1 VVISSFNNWAMDTKC
16 RQKKKNF
23 KLINSSNKMNKNIF
37 IIGSRA
43 NLSKNL
49 KKSIPRAQIIPS
61 NDVKDLIKL
70 LKQAGKSSIIYN
82 VSYKSS
88 LLAKRDQ
95 PEAYAKYSFEILS
108 QFVSV
113 CLKLE
118 HLIDKVIF
126 TSSSAVYGENLNAKE
141 IDPINITSLYASLKF
156 SSELFIKEHLEDTS
170 IKLQIVRIFNMYGG
184 LDNFSVVSSIGRS
197 ISQKRFFTLI
207 NNGESLRDFIH
218 ISDVVEIYKRL
229 LISESNSIVNIG
241 TGSKTPVRAVIEAA
255 EKVFGIKLLTADLRR
270 KEIAFSC
277 ACTDNLLSIV
287 GNIKFI
293 PVIQYFE
300 DEYKKIKDGDLH

>member
-1 VVISSFNNWAMDTKC
+1 MDTKC
-16 RQKKKNF
+16 REKKKNF

-43 NLSKNL
+43 NLSRNL
-49 KKSIPRAQIIPS
+49 KKSMPRAQLIPS
-61 NDVKDLIKL
+61 NDVKELTKL
-70 LKQAGKSSIIYN
+70 LKQSGKSSIIYN

-88 LLAKRDQ
+88 LLGKRDQ

>member
-1 VVISSFNNWAMDTKC
+1 MDTKC

-229 LISESNSIVNIG
+229 LISESSSIVNIG

>member
-1 VVISSFNNWAMDTKC
+1 MDTKC

-126 TSSSAVYGENLNAKE
+126 TSSSAVYGENINAKE

>member
-1 VVISSFNNWAMDTKC
+1 
-16 RQKKKNF
+16 
-23 KLINSSNKMNKNIF
+23 MNKNIF

-43 NLSKNL
+43 NLSISL
-49 KKSIPRAQIIPS
+49 KKSIPRAQVIRS

-184 LDNFSVVSSIGRS
+184 LDNFSVVSSIGHS
-197 ISQKRFFTLI
+197 ISQKKFFTLI

-218 ISDVVEIYKRL
+218 ISDVIEIYKRL
-229 LISESNSIVNIG
+229 LISESSSIVNIG
-241 TGSKTPVRAVIEAA
+241 TGSKTSVRAVIEAA
-255 EKVFGIKLLTADLRR
+255 EKVFGVKLLTADLRR

-287 GNIKFI
+287 GNIEFI

>member
-1 VVISSFNNWAMDTKC
+1 
-16 RQKKKNF
+16 
-23 KLINSSNKMNKNIF
+23 MNKNIF

-229 LISESNSIVNIG
+229 LISESSSIVNIG

>member
-1 VVISSFNNWAMDTKC
+1 MDTKC

>member
-1 VVISSFNNWAMDTKC
+1 MDTKC

-23 KLINSSNKMNKNIF
+23 KLINSSNKLNKNIF